1 MLMEVQWFSLSVCV
15 FTGHIL
21 MLKMLPVFDNYMY
34 FPENKLNIQIQ
45 SSLKYL
51 LKMKFCLKL
60 GKESQWL
67 LNHILTLQINSKLKK
82 YI

>member
-34 FPENKLNIQIQ
+34 FPENKLNIQIE

-51 LKMKFCLKL
+51 LKMKFYGPHPGITEIECLQSSPHKS
-60 GKESQWL
+60 EF
-67 LNHILTLQINSKLKK
+67 LTNFL
-82 YI
+82 